1 MTQYAIFWI
10 FFLLLEPRGQADI
23 NIQKQ
28 MAREDRLLIEFMAA
42 DENGFCASQVV
53 ICWRATV
60 TFIHSPLKK
69 KTSQN
74 KQNKAY
80 Q

>member
-1 MTQYAIFWI
+1 MTQYTIFGI
-10 FFLLLEPRGQADI
+10 FFFLLLEPRGQADI

-53 ICWRATV
+53 IC
-60 TFIHSPLKK
+60 
-69 KTSQN
+69 
-74 KQNKAY
+74 
-80 Q
+80 